1 MLLLERENFYT
12 RSQIISEDYLSE
24 LLKQNS
30 PF

>member
-1 MLLLERENFYT
+1 MLLPERENFYT
-12 RSQIISEDYLSE
+12 RFQIISEDYLSE